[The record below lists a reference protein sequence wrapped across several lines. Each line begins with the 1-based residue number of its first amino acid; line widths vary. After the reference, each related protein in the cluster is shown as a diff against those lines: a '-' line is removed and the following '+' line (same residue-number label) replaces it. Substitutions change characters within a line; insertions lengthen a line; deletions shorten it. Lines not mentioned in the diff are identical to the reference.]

1 MSFSERKKNNNS
13 SQSSRIKSTTVNS
26 KGNCLYKKE
35 ILSSLNKLPLKI
47 KKDGIIKTYITK
59 NNNSNN
65 ENKDKPV
72 IINPKINLNLTPSYN
87 LSKKTRQIVLNQK
100 RIKSITKNKIE
111 NLILNLN
118 DLFVKINDCPE
129 WTHEA
134 LYSIRKRQLEEQE
147 KLEYKQQLKQERI
160 ELSKKHVKI
169 KSPKITIKDGKI
181 CYVFR

>member
-47 KKDGIIKTYITK
+47 NKDGIIKTYITK

-87 LSKKTRQIVLNQK
+87 LTKKTRQIVLNQK

-118 DLFVKINDCPE
+118 DLFVKIKDLFLNNKNCTKECEE
-129 WTHEA
+129 W
-134 LYSIRKRQLEEQE
+134 
-147 KLEYKQQLKQERI
+147 I
-160 ELSKKHVKI
+160 ELFYNNSEYILEK
-169 KSPKITIKDGKI
+169 TEA
-181 CYVFR
+181 